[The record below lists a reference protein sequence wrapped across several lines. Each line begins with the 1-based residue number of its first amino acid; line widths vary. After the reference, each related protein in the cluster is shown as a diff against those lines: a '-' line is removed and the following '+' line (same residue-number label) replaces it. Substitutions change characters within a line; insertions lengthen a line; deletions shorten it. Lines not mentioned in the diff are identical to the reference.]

1 MKVFFDLLPRDA
13 LAGKVAVPI
22 ATGAGQA
29 HALVI
34 DHALRPLLA
43 SVGALVISTGVYG
56 IDVQFNQDGP
66 DAALV
71 ARVHAALS
79 EAQELLTHV
88 TR

>member
-1 MKVFFDLLPRDA
+1 LKVFFDLLPRDA

-71 ARVHAALS
+71 ARVHAGLP